1 MKNIKIKNFLY
12 LLVSISAIAWFVLSW
27 YSGID
32 LSNIVDFLKIIPK
45 VVTIDAIIVGIF
57 TKFLWKFRIFR
68 GWLVPFPNLNGTWT
82 GEIHS
87 DWINPKNKKNI
98 SPIPVMLTIDQTF
111 FHINFLMTTEEMK
124 SHSYVEGFKID
135 KENQIKQVAYL
146 YTSKPRIVL
155 DSRSLPSDGAIIFE
169 IIEKPKMKLKGQY
182 WTDRKT
188 KGEILLSFYNKKM
201 LEEMPKSLGKHPVTE
216 NRFKR

>member
-1 MKNIKIKNFLY
+1 MKNIKIKTFLY
-12 LLVSISAIAWFVLSW
+12 LLVIVSAIAWLILSW

-32 LSNIVDFLKIIPK
+32 LKNIIDLAKTIPK

-57 TKFLWKFRIFR
+57 TKYLWKYKIFR
-68 GWLVPFPNLNGTWT
+68 GWLVPFPNLNGTWI

-87 DWINPKNKKNI
+87 DWINPKNNKKI
-98 SPIPVMLTIDQTF
+98 LPIPVMLTIDQTF
-111 FHINFLMTTEEMK
+111 FHINFMMATEEMK

-155 DSRSLPSDGAIIFE
+155 DSRSLPSDGAIIFD
-169 IIEKPKMKLKGQY
+169 IIEKPKMKLIGQY

-188 KGEILLSFYNKKM
+188 KGEVILLFNNTKK
-201 LEEMPKSLGKHPVTE
+201 LEELPKSMGKHPVTE
-216 NRFKR
+216 DKFRR